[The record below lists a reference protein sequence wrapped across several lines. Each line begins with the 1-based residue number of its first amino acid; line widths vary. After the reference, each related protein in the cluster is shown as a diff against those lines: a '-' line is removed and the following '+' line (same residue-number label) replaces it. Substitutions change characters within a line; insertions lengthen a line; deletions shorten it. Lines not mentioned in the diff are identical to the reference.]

1 MLSCAARVMRT
12 TKCSTIAGMNQ
23 SGPYAVDMRVTE
35 E

>member
-1 MLSCAARVMRT
+1 MRRPRDAGD
-12 TKCSTIAGMNQ
+12 KLLTIAGMNQ